1 MEQDVLKTYM
11 LSIAASGFL
20 MMLAGAIL
28 YVFRDQIT
36 ENARFFL
43 PIPPLGVA
51 AYIFVFNMYSHYGGN
66 LPDGVWN
73 TAKEIL
79 YSVTITAGAYAL
91 FTALLVVIIAY
102 FKR

>member
-28 YVFRDQIT
+28 YVFRDQVS

-51 AYIFVFNMYSHYGGN
+51 AYIFVFNMYSYYGGN

-79 YSVTITAGAYAL
+79 YSVAVTAVAFAL